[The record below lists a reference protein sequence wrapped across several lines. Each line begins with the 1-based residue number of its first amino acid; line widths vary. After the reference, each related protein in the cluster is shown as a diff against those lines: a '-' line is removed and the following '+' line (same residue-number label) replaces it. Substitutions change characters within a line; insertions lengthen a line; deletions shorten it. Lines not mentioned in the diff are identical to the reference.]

1 MVINKKVLYK
11 NMHPDIKKLAIDKR
25 EKEEIKMREAMNNM
39 YKPKKQL
46 EEKTS

>member
-1 MVINKKVLYK
+1 MINLLLQPMSYV
-11 NMHPDIKKLAIDKR
+11 DIKKIAIDRR

-46 EEKTS
+46 EKKTL